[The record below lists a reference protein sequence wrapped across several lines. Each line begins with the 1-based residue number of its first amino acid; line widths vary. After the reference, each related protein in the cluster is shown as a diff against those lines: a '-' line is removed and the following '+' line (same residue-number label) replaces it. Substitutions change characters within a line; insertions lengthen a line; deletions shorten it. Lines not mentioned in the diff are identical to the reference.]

1 MGERDEGG
9 LFLDG
14 GADGC
19 LILSDI
25 ADGPAAR
32 ALAGELN
39 RSGFTVSAPAL
50 YTARETLAG
59 AAPSNWKV
67 WLDRA
72 REAYARLSRARP
84 SVAVAGLGVGA
95 ALALVLAAEYPVF
108 AVAAVSPVLR
118 VRCAPER
125 RRLAPDRAGPEGEA
139 PRARDVFALTRL
151 ARRSL
156 FAVVSIRVHQDGTFD
171 FVREAGGEA
180 HPGGAHLVFT
190 GISSRQKRMLVLTQ
204 PRPNSPGSA
213 HPGQAWDA
221 IKSHLRLASA
231 ANTLVNPEK
240 NCIMKPKRY

>member
-84 SVAVAGLGVGA
+84 SVAVAGLGIGA

-156 FAVVSIRVHQDGTFD
+156 FAVVAPALI
-171 FVREAGGEA
+171 VREAGGEA